1 MTHRIARTAIAASLA
16 LAGLIAAPTAAH
28 ACGGGWWPEDEVDH
42 RIQGVADA
50 EKKLDDGHYAAA
62 AGSVIRMIPY
72 IKNYEGTSKDPIARR
87 ALRVL
92 AVATAR
98 TGGQLALKRELPQ
111 YLRDTWMG
119 ADASEQQINLKW
131 AVATLSK
138 AAEEKKDD
146 VVLEGDL
153 ALAMARTDGFK
164 AEGRKRLEALAKKD
178 LLTSPEA
185 YAELAKLRAADG
197 DGSGR
202 TAALERCKAMADETA
217 VCRVQG

>member
-1 MTHRIARTAIAASLA
+1 MTHRIARTALAASLA
-16 LAGLIAAPTAAH
+16 LAGLVAAPSAAH
-28 ACGGGWWPEDEVDH
+28 ACGGGWWPDETVDH
-42 RIQGVADA
+42 RIQGVANA
-50 EKKLDDGHYAAA
+50 EKQLEDGHYAAA
-62 AGSVIRMIPY
+62 SGAIIRMIPY

-98 TGGQLALKRELPQ
+98 TGGQLALQRELPQ
-111 YLRDTWMG
+111 YLRGTWMG
-119 ADASEQQINLKW
+119 ADGADQQVNLNW

-146 VVLEGDL
+146 VVLESDL
-153 ALAMARTDGFK
+153 ALAMARTDGFE

-202 TAALERCKAMADETA
+202 TAALERCRAMSDEAET
-217 VCRVQG
+217 CRMQG

>member
-16 LAGLIAAPTAAH
+16 LAGLVTAPTAAH
-28 ACGGGWWPEDEVDH
+28 ACGGGWWPEDNVDH
-42 RIQGVADA
+42 RIQGVATA
-50 EKKLDDGHYAAA
+50 EKQLDDGHYAAA
-62 AGSVIRMIPY
+62 AGAIIRMIPY

-98 TGGQLALKRELPQ
+98 TGGKLALGRELPQ
-111 YLRDTWMG
+111 FLQGSWLG
-119 ADASEQQINLKW
+119 ADGTAQQTNLKW

-138 AAEEKKDD
+138 AAEDKKDD

-153 ALAMARTDGFK
+153 ALAMARTDGHE
-164 AEGRKRLEALAKKD
+164 AEGRKRLEALADKD

-185 YAELAKLRAADG
+185 YAELAKLRAAAGDG
-197 DGSGR
+197 DGR
-202 TAALERCKAMADETA
+202 TAALERCRAMADEA
-217 VCRVQG
+217 AICSVQS